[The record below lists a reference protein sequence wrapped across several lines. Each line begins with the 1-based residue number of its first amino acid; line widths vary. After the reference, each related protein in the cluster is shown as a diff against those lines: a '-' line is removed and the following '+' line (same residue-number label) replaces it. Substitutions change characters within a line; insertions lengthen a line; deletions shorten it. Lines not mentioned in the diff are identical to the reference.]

1 MTFSEVEN
9 FRYRCALMDP
19 SQLFFVEVYLIREAL
34 ILEAAGLSWI
44 QPVNDPVYD
53 ITFDVLGVLE

>member
-1 MTFSEVEN
+1 
-9 FRYRCALMDP
+9 MDP